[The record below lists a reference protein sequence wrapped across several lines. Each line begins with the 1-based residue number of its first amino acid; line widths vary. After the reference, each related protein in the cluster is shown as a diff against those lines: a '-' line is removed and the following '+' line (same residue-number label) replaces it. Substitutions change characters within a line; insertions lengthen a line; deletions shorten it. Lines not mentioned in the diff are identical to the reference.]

1 MELEKDE
8 KVILDDG
15 FWGLKTKLV
24 LTNKRLLVQKRK
36 GTITSK
42 WIIENETPLEE
53 IEEAYG
59 MIDVFTSLSSLIL
72 KLKNK
77 DQLLFNFRLI
87 DSQMP
92 SLEGDTGS
100 LVPIKTKE
108 ITNKYLTGIN
118 HLIHKKLQKHSNLH
132 STTTFQR
139 K

>member
-15 FWGLKTKLV
+15 YWGSNKKLV

-36 GTITSK
+36 GTVTSK
-42 WIIENETPLEE
+42 WEIENEILLDE
-53 IEEAYG
+53 IEEVYG

-77 DQLLFNFRLI
+77 EQLLINFRLI

-92 SLEGDTGS
+92 SLGGDTGTF
-100 LVPIKTKE
+100 LPMKTKE
-108 ITNKYLTGIN
+108 ITDKYLTGIN
-118 HLIHKKLQKHSNLH
+118 HQIQKKLQKHSI
-132 STTTFQR
+132 
-139 K
+139 

>member
-8 KVILDDG
+8 NVILDDG
-15 FWGLKTKLV
+15 YWGSNKKLV

-36 GTITSK
+36 GTVISK
-42 WIIENETPLEE
+42 WEIEHEILLEE
-53 IEEAYG
+53 IKEAYG

-77 DQLLFNFRLI
+77 DQLFFNFKLI

-92 SLEGDTGS
+92 GLGGDIGINNA
-100 LVPIKTKE
+100 IKTKK

-118 HLIHKKLQKHSNLH
+118 NQIHNKSQKHS
-132 STTTFQR
+132 T
-139 K
+139 